1 MAEPSE
7 TPKSLSRRGTAY
19 ASLGQDSRLQDSY
32 GSLEAGSG
40 GATPSRGEHSTPKAA
55 GARMLTRRQ
64 TFTEGEQQY
73 PSKFSTW
80 TIEQDEDTM
89 TGASL
94 VVNLLADVSP
104 AGVLPLAY
112 GMSGTGYIP
121 AVVLLMLFACGAGY
135 SMYLISR
142 TIEISGVKSYDR
154 IWERCIGE
162 RRMSMSSSD
171 QRNLDPV
178 PPERWCVTK
187 HDLEDFQSEVMVA
200 LRQKRITPPP
210 SDGGFDSYGPSI
222 YAVTEQY
229 IKPTTQGKYF
239 SWALK
244 KHPDGLDCDVF
255 ISHAWQEGIFEFL
268 EKVLNSWPK
277 PARNAWCCMLA
288 NPQNLNIAVLLRS
301 PRQSP
306 FACALEQATYVLA
319 VPNRKSSIYT
329 RLWCAYEAHLA
340 SEQGKVVLIA
350 RRPIG
355 HDFLQAV
362 PMLMVATA
370 FGAVLGIVIR
380 NFTEARDRMGAN
392 LATIILLV
400 AVLLLGTL
408 VHGPQKR
415 RAMNLCGVACSACLF
430 FSWLTRHFWL
440 PLPTGSEIVPKILQH
455 WTIAIALCAF
465 WMAEV
470 DRICSESLEEEAVQ
484 LNRGLEDQASVEFAT
499 CTQESDAVQI
509 RAEIGDSFYQVD
521 HSISVLLSAGMST
534 PTLRSIADAGVNIDG
549 AGHYEI
555 TVPFVCLVPMI
566 VVNIGRVYLAALYLQ
581 DELHYQAILS
591 MRTILC
597 LAKACLVVLIWRSC
611 HEERAFIFK
620 MITKLTAI
628 MFVLTSCERLYSH
641 LHPSYDPV
649 FHVAIG
655 HMTLVVMLGCA
666 LLGMK
671 GIACLPGGRYVL
683 QFFLCRGCPR
693 LPSDRWKSRKLPARP
708 CCAAS
713 SPSESESSPVS
724 TRSNSS

>member
-1 MAEPSE
+1 
-7 TPKSLSRRGTAY
+7 
-19 ASLGQDSRLQDSY
+19 
-32 GSLEAGSG
+32 
-40 GATPSRGEHSTPKAA
+40 
-55 GARMLTRRQ
+55 MLTRRQ
-64 TFTEGEQQY
+64 TFAEGEQDY

-154 IWERCIGE
+154 IWERCVGE
-162 RRMSMSSSD
+162 RRMNMSSND
-171 QRNLDPV
+171 QRHLDPV

-187 HDLEDFQSEVMVA
+187 HDLKDLQSEVMTA
-200 LRQKRITPPP
+200 LQQKRITPPP
-210 SDGGFDSYGPSI
+210 SNGGFDRYGPSI
-222 YAVTEQY
+222 YVVTEQY
-229 IKPTTQGKYF
+229 IKPTTQGTHF

-268 EKVLNSWPK
+268 EKVLNSWPN

-288 NPQNLNIAVLLRS
+288 NPQNLNIAALLRS
-301 PRQSP
+301 PSQSP
-306 FACALEQATYVLA
+306 FARALEQATYVLA
-319 VPNRKSSIYT
+319 VPNHKASIYT

-340 SEQGKVVLIA
+340 SEQGKVILIA

-355 HDFLQAV
+355 HDYLQAV
-362 PMLMVATA
+362 PCLMVATA
-370 FGAVLGIVIR
+370 LGAVIGVVIR
-380 NFTEARDRMGAN
+380 NFAGDRIRTDAN
-392 LATIILLV
+392 LTCIILLV
-400 AVLLLGTL
+400 AVLLLGAL

-415 RAMNLCGVACSACLF
+415 RAMNLCGVACSASLF
-430 FSWLTRHFWL
+430 FSWKTHHFWL
-440 PLPTGSEIVPKILQH
+440 PLPTGCEIVPQIQQH
-455 WTIAIALCAF
+455 WVIGIALCGF
-465 WMAEV
+465 WMAEA
-470 DRICSESLEEEAVQ
+470 DRIGSESLEEEAVQ

-566 VVNIGRVYLAALYLQ
+566 VVNIARVYL
-581 DELHYQAILS
+581 
-591 MRTILC
+591 
-597 LAKACLVVLIWRSC
+597 
-611 HEERAFIFK
+611 ERAFIFK
-620 MITKLTAI
+620 MITKLAAV
-628 MFVLTSCERLYSH
+628 MFFISACERLRSH
-641 LHPSYDPV
+641 LGTPYDPT
-649 FHVAIG
+649 FQVAIG
-655 HMTLVVMLGCA
+655 HMTFVVMLGCA

-693 LPSDRWKSRKLPARP
+693 LPSDGWKS
-708 CCAAS
+708 
-713 SPSESESSPVS
+713 
-724 TRSNSS
+724 